1 MPDKTDNRQKLGV
14 LEIGVNNKNYDVELN
29 YMHGEDEKPWTE
41 KIVSGQESNFEVY
54 DMLKKMEIK
63 VYE

>member
-14 LEIGVNNKNYDVELN
+14 LTIGVSNKNYDVELD
-29 YMHGEDEKPWTE
+29 YKHGEDEKPWTE
-41 KIVSGQESNFEVY
+41 KIDSGKTSNFEVY